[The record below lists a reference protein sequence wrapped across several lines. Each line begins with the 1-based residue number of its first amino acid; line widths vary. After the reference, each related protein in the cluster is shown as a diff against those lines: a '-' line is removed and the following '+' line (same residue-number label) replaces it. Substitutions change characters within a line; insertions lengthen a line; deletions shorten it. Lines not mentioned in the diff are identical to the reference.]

1 VFAIEF
7 FPPVVGFQDRINP
20 QFQRRKT
27 MRARRSRACVLNLDP
42 KFVNLPKLKLE
53 QELHAMV
60 DIELV
65 EVKGLDDPAFR
76 PCDLLIVEAQGV
88 SGGDFQAWLRSF
100 QSRLVAQADIWVPSL
115 IVADLPVQD
124 ARVLMEHAVKSNWYF
139 DVVQPSHLESLPVRV
154 ANLLRIHDHLH
165 ELRRYSETLD
175 RLQDRVN
182 MLEHEVNA
190 LRPGR

>member
-1 VFAIEF
+1 
-7 FPPVVGFQDRINP
+7 
-20 QFQRRKT
+20 
-27 MRARRSRACVLNLDP
+27 MRTRRSRACVLNLEP
-42 KFVNLPKLKLE
+42 KFVNLPKIKLE
-53 QELHAMV
+53 IELRAMV

-65 EVKGLDDPAFR
+65 EIKGLDDNAFL

-88 SGGDFQAWLRSF
+88 SMGDFQLWIKAF
-100 QSRLVAQADIWVPSL
+100 QGRLVTQADIWLPSL
-115 IVADLPVQD
+115 IVELPVNE
-124 ARVLMEHAVKSNWYF
+124 ARLLMEHAIKSNWYF
-139 DVVQPSHLESLPVRV
+139 DVVRPEHLDSLPVRV

-190 LRPGR
+190 LRADG

>member
-1 VFAIEF
+1 
-7 FPPVVGFQDRINP
+7 
-20 QFQRRKT
+20 
-27 MRARRSRACVLNLDP
+27 MRTRRSRACILNLDP

-53 QELHAMV
+53 IELKAMV

-65 EVKGLDDPAFR
+65 EIKGLDDPTFL

-88 SGGDFQAWLRSF
+88 SIGDFQQWLKAF
-100 QSRLVAQADIWVPSL
+100 QARLVTQADIWVPSL
-115 IVADLPVQD
+115 IVAELPANE
-124 ARVLMEHAVKSNWYF
+124 ARLLMEHAVKSNWYF
-139 DVVQPSHLESLPVRV
+139 DVVHPEHLDSLPVRV

-165 ELRRYSETLD
+165 ELRRYSQTLD

-190 LRPGR
+190 LRAGG